1 MELYKDQVYE
11 FTYVRT
17 YQTRNGVTFFEVNLD
32 GESYNVYPRP
42 FQLQNPP
49 ETLKCKVREIEENG
63 YVKLTQDYEFIIES
77 YFNKRNLYDF
87 TIIGEDRIIDSGQI
101 IYKVN
106 NPDVDLDFYYLESDN
121 KIYSPGDSIKCR
133 ISLKKDKE
141 GKLRMRLY
149 SSDRDMNG
157 YRPEEIFASI
167 EHSHLYEEYFENL
180 IANTDD
186 LEELFDEMID
196 KVENNNRL
204 WIFDYIKLLKIKAGQ
219 FSLLDLNKAIDCNL
233 LIIDFEN
240 WILESDFMSLFSPA
254 TRAENL
260 LKAETTLSNAEI
272 DIEAIK
278 LIQENKQIDFI
289 IELLSRLRSKKVIRK
304 KESVYRKLFKILS
317 IDQNLFDEHIKEIAE
332 IISITNNEVM
342 DVEYLDMI
350 INKFNRVVQEKKKQ
364 LNLSIHYQR
373 EKEVDTKQLTSLVIC
388 LGILIT
394 IYQKDATTI
403 SDNRFNL
410 KAAFTDL
417 CKYLAFLTSPDK
429 ANKLINKALAYTV
442 SENTSILLNG
452 SKLIDIENSV
462 EDFIDSIL
470 NIEIAPV
477 TEILRS
483 SKNEVQI
490 QYTNNELFIIPTFKR
505 VRAILQPHK
514 VYNIPNTP
522 IYICSIDSNFNTWNT
537 DGDISYYKEQWSSL
551 QDKSSIRM
559 ARPSENEEV
568 IVKVKKENTQPYG
581 VFCYINNVLSD
592 EDGLISKYDYLNGL
606 VDCDNMP
613 VFFEAGLTL
622 PARIHYNSKNQI
634 NLSVKEYLYELSYE
648 IAEATKSHEIDAI
661 CLKKA
666 GKDAWL
672 ITNNSMLCRA
682 KLKMSHSVKEGG
694 VYKVVCNDE
703 KYEVPGV
710 NIIGVSHKNLDAL
723 HLLQEQLRILSQNYE
738 DIKEYNGASKG
749 LPHILLI
756 IDNYIRLT
764 QDEAVRYNLYHI
776 GRLISKVENSE
787 LANYYSARINYFDA
801 LHSFSYGST
810 SDISTLE
817 TNDDIANRFPSL
829 KEQSDVLALLKTL
842 GVESEI
848 DYLFAVANNDDK
860 SSLIT
865 KLSRLILAANIVASY
880 NAPEQI
886 IESIKR
892 FIISEL
898 GAYSAIQSI
907 SESEEVHEEEIHQ
920 TTDYYYGTE
929 NQLQEFKT
937 SVVYFAGDSTAN
949 PKEQFKVIL
958 KTITGFLNAK
968 GGVLWLGVADN
979 GHASGIEPD
988 LHYFEANTDKY
999 ERIIRQEI
1007 VKALDKDINGTI
1019 SFEFLENSGMTVCK
1033 ITIPAYFRPVA
1044 YNDEFYLR
1052 QGNETRVISGNSLIM
1067 FIERR
1072 LLDKKQQQP
1081 QPVLTQTFEINTT
1094 DHKSNSEDNAERKVI
1109 EVSNDVS
1116 SAGLLAQE
1124 SEEVAFINMYI
1135 DGCYTL
1141 TSFPIKDKTIL
1152 FSEKIPTSN
1161 NASLS
1166 LLLCYNNG
1174 CVNRM
1179 SIPIILCKKYNYRY
1193 SNGLYKNAD
1202 LMKAFIADESDYISV
1217 VSTALDK
1224 KYIKVYPISD
1234 ISDHTSLGLKGNQ
1247 VISQNFHS
1255 VEQWNI
1261 IESKYAGHVEKLIY
1275 SSRSGIGKNIL
1286 SRYYAEEMEWL
1297 NKYFKGNRE
1306 FSEKNISDN
1315 VTSAAKVATQDDILL
1330 QAITS
1335 RSKEGIKEFLVG
1347 CEGDNIHRY
1356 RETLI
1361 ETIQKTEISGED
1373 FWFLAESFMEEMPSI
1388 FRRPITIIAQSLKEQ
1403 ELYKGRVAV
1412 ITKVCNLF
1420 LEDTSKYSQ
1429 SLEFIE
1435 TIKDIIPVGIKTK
1448 LVDNVQHI
1456 NTFEG
1461 FNSLFRILGS
1471 NIDQKVY
1478 ILSLCNSI
1486 ASYYS
1491 LYDTLNKYERKYGVT
1506 GVKSIRNIE
1515 RVLNSLRSTTE
1526 GYITYK
1532 LILKTIFH
1540 KEDIMPDND
1549 VHQFLLGGFETFN
1562 KALMK
1567 IKSKNEHNE
1576 LLKSIGDYIHTRVS
1590 VKVQHIFNNVAIC
1603 NARAGLKAILP
1614 LSYMSTPIA
1623 VGDLLTCFVG
1633 KVDYKDKVLLLCEN
1647 HLQECVQRNYN
1658 LVSVGDKLEVRFNIQ
1673 NNSAVATVIGCSPL
1687 RATVERYPK
1696 NFDFRKKYRAVVTNV
1711 TSYNSCIINR
1721 LEEI

>member
-17 YQTRNGVTFFEVNLD
+17 YQTRNGVTFFEVSLD

-49 ETLKCKVREIEENG
+49 ETIKCKVREIEENG
-63 YVKLTQDYEFIIES
+63 YVKLTQDYEYIVES

-87 TIIGEDRIIDSGQI
+87 TIIGEDRVIDSGQM

-121 KIYSPGDSIKCR
+121 KTYSPGDSIKCR
-133 ISLKKDKE
+133 ISLKRDKE

-149 SSDRDMNG
+149 SSDRDMDG

-180 IANTDD
+180 VANTDD

-219 FSLLDLNKAIDCNL
+219 FSQQDLNKAIDCNL

-278 LIQENKQIDFI
+278 LIQDNKQVDFI
-289 IELLSRLRSKKVIRK
+289 DELLSRLRSRKVIRK
-304 KESVYRKLFKILS
+304 KEAVYRKLFKVLS
-317 IDQNLFDEHIKEIAE
+317 IDQKLFDEHIKEIAE
-332 IISITNNEVM
+332 VIAITNNEVM

-350 INKFNRVVQEKKKQ
+350 INKFNRVVQDKKKQ

-373 EKEVDTKQLTSLVIC
+373 DKEVDTQQLTSLIMC

-394 IYQKDATTI
+394 IYQKDTTTI

-417 CKYLAFLTSPDK
+417 CKYLAFLTNPDR
-429 ANKLINKALAYTV
+429 ANMLINKALAYTV
-442 SENTSILLNG
+442 SENTNITLNG
-452 SKLIDIENSV
+452 TKLIDIENSV
-462 EDFIDSIL
+462 ENFIDSIL
-470 NIEIAPV
+470 DIEISPI
-477 TEILRS
+477 TDTLRTS
-483 SKNEVQI
+483 TNEVQI
-490 QYTNNELFIIPTFKR
+490 QYTNNELLIIPTFKR
-505 VRAILQPHK
+505 ARAILQPHK

-522 IYICSIDSNFNTWNT
+522 IHICSIDSNSKKWNT
-537 DGDISYYKEQWSSL
+537 DGDISYYREQWSFL
-551 QDKSSIRM
+551 QDNSTIQM
-559 ARPSENEEV
+559 TRPTENEEV

-581 VFCYINNVLSD
+581 VFCYINNVLSA

-606 VDCDNMP
+606 VNCDNMP
-613 VFFEAGLTL
+613 IFFESGLTL
-622 PARIHYNSKNQI
+622 PARIHYNAKNQI
-634 NLSVKEYLYELSYE
+634 NLSVKEYLYELSYD
-648 IAEATKSHEIDAI
+648 IAASIKNKEADAV

-672 ITNNSMLCRA
+672 ITKNGMLCRA

-694 VYKVVCNDE
+694 AYKVVCNGE
-703 KYEVPGV
+703 EYEVPGV
-710 NIIGVSHKNLDAL
+710 NIIGISHETLNAL
-723 HLLQEQLRILSQNYE
+723 HLLQEQLRILSRNYE
-738 DIKEYNGASKG
+738 DIKEYNGATKG

-764 QDEAVRYNLYHI
+764 QDEAIRYNLYHI

-787 LANYYSARINYFDA
+787 LVNYYSARINYFDA
-801 LHSFSYGST
+801 LHSFSFDSNT
-810 SDISTLE
+810 DINSLE
-817 TNDDIANRFPSL
+817 TNEEIANRFPSL
-829 KEQSDVLALLKTL
+829 KEQSDILSLLKTL

-886 IESIKR
+886 TESIKR

-968 GGVLWLGVADN
+968 GGILWLGVADN

-988 LHYFEANTDKY
+988 LKYFEANNDKY
-999 ERIIRQEI
+999 ERIIRNEI

-1019 SFEFLENSGMTVCK
+1019 SFEFLENSGMTICK
-1033 ITIPAYFRPVA
+1033 ITIPPYFRPVS

-1052 QGNETRVISGNSLIM
+1052 QGNETRIISGNSLIM

-1072 LLDKKQQQP
+1072 LLDKKQQQS
-1081 QPVLTQTFEINTT
+1081 QPTFTQPFNIEMAEIESDN
-1094 DHKSNSEDNAERKVI
+1094 EDNTERKII
-1109 EVSNDVS
+1109 EVTNDVS

-1124 SEEVAFINMYI
+1124 NEEVAFINMYI

-1179 SIPIILCKKYNYRY
+1179 SIPMILCKKYNYRY
-1193 SNGLYKNAD
+1193 SNGIYKNAD

-1224 KYIKVYPISD
+1224 KYMKIYPIAD
-1234 ISDHTSLGLKGNQ
+1234 ISDHSSLGLKGNQ

-1255 VEQWNI
+1255 IEHWNI
-1261 IESKYAGHVEKLIY
+1261 IEGKYAGHVEKLIY

-1297 NKYFKGNRE
+1297 NKYFNGNRE
-1306 FSEKNISDN
+1306 FSEKNISEEIALSAKE
-1315 VTSAAKVATQDDILL
+1315 VTREDILL
-1330 QAITS
+1330 QAITNKS
-1335 RSKEGIKEFLVG
+1335 REGIKEFLEG
-1347 CEGDNIHRY
+1347 CEGDKIHGY

-1361 ETIQKTEISGED
+1361 ETIQKANISGED
-1373 FWFLAESFMEEMPSI
+1373 FWFITESLMEEMPNI
-1388 FRRPITIIAQSLKEQ
+1388 FRRPLTTIAQSLKEQ

-1420 LEDTSKYSQ
+1420 LEDNSKFSQ

-1435 TIKDIIPVGIKTK
+1435 TIKDIIPVGIKTR
-1448 LVDNVQHI
+1448 LIDSVQHI

-1471 NIDQKVY
+1471 NVDQKVY
-1478 ILSLCNSI
+1478 ILSLSNSI
-1486 ASYYS
+1486 ASYYC
-1491 LYDTLNKYERKYGVT
+1491 LYDTLNKYERKYGVS

-1515 RVLNSLRSTTE
+1515 RVLNSLRNTTE

-1540 KEDIMPDND
+1540 KEDIMADNE

-1567 IKSKNEHNE
+1567 IKSKKEHNE

-1603 NARAGLKAILP
+1603 NANAGLKAILP
-1614 LSYMSTPIA
+1614 ARYMSTPITT
-1623 VGDLLTCFVG
+1623 GDLLTCFVA
-1633 KVDYKDKVLLLCEN
+1633 KVDYKDKVLFLCEN
-1647 HLQECVQRNYN
+1647 HSQECIKSDYN

-1673 NNSAVATVIGCSPL
+1673 NNSAVANVIGCSPL
-1687 RATVERYPK
+1687 KATVERFPK
-1696 NFDFRKKYRAVVTNV
+1696 NFDFRKKYRAIVTRV
-1711 TSYNSCIINR
+1711 TSYNTCIINR